1 MKIEIPL
8 DDRCEELS
16 DEIMAM
22 INQLKR
28 EGNFKFLNENEEGPS
43 RIVVFD
49 NKFGKK
55 FGNKFDKNYKK
66 DKDFDE
72 IYLEWEKVGKFSV
85 KNEKGGKRRNGNA
98 IHCYN

>member
-1 MKIEIPL
+1 MKIELPL

-16 DEIMAM
+16 DKIMAT

-28 EGNFKFLNENEEGPS
+28 EGNFKFLNEDEEGPS

-55 FGNKFDKNYKK
+55 FDKNDKE

-85 KNEKGGKRRNGNA
+85 TMY
-98 IHCYN
+98 HLSTVY